1 MHSPNR
7 SASTKWL
14 NALALTAAVSAV
26 SAVAWKNSQPISP
39 TIAVNVSGGPAPQ
52 LLRDLNNRFAQ
63 NSRADAVPGVARV
76 QPCTSTIVFLVR
88 KGNPKSILDWPD
100 LVRKDVMVAAP
111 DPKTSGAGKLS
122 VLAAWGSVVHRGGTP
137 AGATEYL
144 SHLYARRPVSEE
156 SFTKDGVGD
165 ILLTWENQALDYG
178 AHGDYEIVYPPVSIL
193 AEPVV
198 AGVGPEGS
206 TRAYLQ
212 FLFTAPAQ
220 EIIAQHGYRPA
231 DQAVFRKYAKRF
243 PAIDLFPVTAI
254 ARDWDDADRKFF
266 ADDGIYSKVRDQSR
280 TILTASK

>member
-7 SASTKWL
+7 STSTKWL
-14 NALALTAAVSAV
+14 NALAITAAISAV
-26 SAVAWKNSQPISP
+26 SAVAWKNSQPSP
-39 TIAVNVSGGPAPQ
+39 PAVALNASGGPAPQ

-63 NSRADAVPGVARV
+63 NSRAEAGPAAARS

-88 KGNPKSILDWPD
+88 KGNPKSIRDWPD
-100 LVRKDVMVAAP
+100 LVRKDVIVAAP

-144 SHLYARRPVSEE
+144 SQLYARKPVPDET
-156 SFTKDGVGD
+156 FTKGGVGD

-178 AHGDYEIVYPPVSIL
+178 ARGDYEIVYPPVSIL
-193 AEPVV
+193 AEPAV

-231 DQAVFRKYAKRF
+231 DQAVFKKYAKRF

-266 ADDGIYSKVRDQSR
+266 ADGGIYSKVRDQSR
-280 TILTASK
+280 PVLTARK